1 MRLNSLSPVP
11 YMDLKGKSEKE
22 LLSKKFAE
30 LMLHYSGAPGHLLDV
45 VKRRHLN
52 LQEDIVF
59 QEIMTHLHERNHLK
73 RVDRLGSSELVQ
85 LRKSFQENCGRI
97 KYQDVQGE
105 VKNLEAE
112 MQYLKL
118 KGIEGDG
125 HCQLYY
131 AEIGDPVAL
140 SGRAATNMKDKKS
153 QILKELHLETRLQ
166 LGDMEFERDW
176 LENGDCQSSNG
187 KRTSCELAMPRLD
200 VKRRRNNIVD
210 VN

>member
-11 YMDLKGKSEKE
+11 YMD
-22 LLSKKFAE
+22 
-30 LMLHYSGAPGHLLDV
+30 
-45 VKRRHLN
+45 
-52 LQEDIVF
+52 
-59 QEIMTHLHERNHLK
+59 
-73 RVDRLGSSELVQ
+73 
-85 LRKSFQENCGRI
+85 
-97 KYQDVQGE
+97 QDVQGE